1 MDTNEFEGLD
11 SLLATVKRIEGLR
24 IEQGNNWRRGM
35 LKHYVP
41 RTAEYLIQ
49 QYDIEVTDALGHHR
63 LSEYLYSILLHKGF
77 RQYKKTVRCLYK
89 EAQKGPLSV
98 YSEGE

>member
-1 MDTNEFEGLD
+1 MTTTEFEGLD
-11 SLLATVKRIEGLR
+11 SLLGTVERIEGLR

-49 QYDIEVTDALGHHR
+49 QYDIEVEDTDGHRR
-63 LSEYLYSILLHKGF
+63 LSGYLYSILLHKGF
-77 RQYKKTVRCLYK
+77 KQYKKTVRCLYK
-89 EAQKGPLSV
+89 EAQEGPLSV
-98 YSEGE
+98 YSEGK